1 MLRPTSWLLW
11 MFVTGFP
18 FRKAGEP
25 RPVTA
30 KEVSE
35 DRWHLSDVVLPLP
48 LPGKPV
54 PESGG
59 RLLMEAS
66 KCMEHGWTW
75 HPGASPKSA
84 IFRYDEFKERRK
96 ALDVSLTGVLWAVA
110 QTRVAKDSCVQ
121 LLGGGREPSDFSW
134 VKSPSVLRLCASVM
148 RIDR

>member
-1 MLRPTSWLLW
+1 
-11 MFVTGFP
+11 MFIPGFP

-66 KCMEHGWTW
+66 KFTDGIPL
-75 HPGASPKSA
+75 HPQV
-84 IFRYDEFKERRK
+84 RYDEGKERYGKMVKEGERCK
-96 ALDVSLTGVLWAVA
+96 AWD
-110 QTRVAKDSCVQ
+110 
-121 LLGGGREPSDFSW
+121 
-134 VKSPSVLRLCASVM
+134 ASVTVVL
-148 RIDR
+148 

>member
-1 MLRPTSWLLW
+1 
-11 MFVTGFP
+11 MFIPGIP

-66 KCMEHGWTW
+66 QFTEHGIPL
-75 HPGASPKSA
+75 HPQVRYA
-84 IFRYDEFKERRK
+84 IMNLRKDGERCK
-96 ALDVSLTGVLWAVA
+96 AWD
-110 QTRVAKDSCVQ
+110 
-121 LLGGGREPSDFSW
+121 
-134 VKSPSVLRLCASVM
+134 ASVTVVL
-148 RIDR
+148 